1 MIDERRRMVQELIDK
16 GYIRSEP
23 VRRAMEKVPRDE
35 FVPEEEKH
43 RAYMDMPLPIGEGQT
58 ISAPH
63 MVAMIAEI
71 LDLREGMKVLEIG
84 SGCGYNAAV
93 IAEIIGKDGHLYTIE
108 RIRSLYE
115 RARRKLRELGYD
127 NVTVIHGDGSQGWP
141 EEAPYDR
148 IYVTAAA
155 PYVPEPLME
164 QLGLG
169 GKLLI
174 PVGSDK
180 FYQELVLIERISDED
195 YRSENLGGVAFVPQ
209 IGKHGWKF
217 H

>member
-115 RARRKLRELGYD
+115 MARRKLRELGYD

-164 QLGLG
+164 QLEVG

-195 YRSENLGGVAFVPQ
+195 YRSENLGGVAFVPL

>member
-1 MIDERRRMVQELIDK
+1 MMNERLRMVQDLIDK
-16 GYIRSEP
+16 GYIKSES

-35 FVPEEEKH
+35 FVPEDERH
-43 RAYMDMPLPIGEGQT
+43 RAYLDMPLPIGEGQT

-63 MVAMIAEI
+63 MVAMIAEL
-71 LDLREGMKVLEIG
+71 LDLKRGMKVLEVG
-84 SGCGYNAAV
+84 TGCGYNAAV
-93 IAEIIGKDGHLYTIE
+93 IAEIIGREGHLYTIE

-115 RARRKLRELGYD
+115 RARQKLEALGYD
-127 NVTVIHGDGSQGWP
+127 NITVIHGDGSKGYPQ
-141 EEAPYDR
+141 EAPYSR

-155 PYVPEPLME
+155 PYIPDPLRE
-164 QLGLG
+164 QLEVG

-180 FYQELVLIERISDED
+180 FYQELVLVERLSSGN
-195 YRSENLGGVAFVPQ
+195 YRSRNLGGVAFVPL
-209 IGKHGWKF
+209 IGEHGWKF

>member
-1 MIDERRRMVQELIDK
+1 MVDERRRMVQELIDK

-115 RARRKLRELGYD
+115 MARRKLRELGYD

-164 QLGLG
+164 QLEVG

-195 YRSENLGGVAFVPQ
+195 YRSENLGGVAFVPL

>member
-164 QLGLG
+164 QLGVG

-195 YRSENLGGVAFVPQ
+195 YRSENLGGVAFVPL

>member
-195 YRSENLGGVAFVPQ
+195 YRSENLGGVAFVPL

>member
-127 NVTVIHGDGSQGWP
+127 NMVM
-141 EEAPYDR
+141 EAR
-148 IYVTAAA
+148 
-155 PYVPEPLME
+155 
-164 QLGLG
+164 G
-169 GKLLI
+169 GRRR
-174 PVGSDK
+174 PPMTG
-180 FYQELVLIERISDED
+180 YM
-195 YRSENLGGVAFVPQ
+195 
-209 IGKHGWKF
+209 
-217 H
+217 

>member
-1 MIDERRRMVQELIDK
+1 MMDERRRMVQDLMER
-16 GYIRSEP
+16 GYIKSEA
-23 VRRAMEKVPRDE
+23 VRRAMERVPREE
-35 FVPEEEKH
+35 FVPEEERH

-71 LDLREGMKVLEIG
+71 LDLKPGMKVLEIG
-84 SGCGYNAAV
+84 TGCGYNAAV
-93 IAEIIGKDGHLYTIE
+93 IAEIIGPEGRLYTVE
-108 RIRSLYE
+108 RIGSLYE
-115 RARRKLRELGYD
+115 RARRKLRNLGYD
-127 NVTVIHGDGSQGWP
+127 NITVIHGDGSQGFAD
-141 EEAPYDR
+141 EAPYSR

-155 PYVPEPLME
+155 PYIPDPLMK
-164 QLGLG
+164 QLEIG

-180 FYQELVLIERISDED
+180 FYQELVLIERTSADD
-195 YRSENLGGVAFVPQ
+195 YSSRNLGGVAFVPL